1 MELIICHGEVISNN
15 IKNIHKVDAT
25 IIKAN
30 NVVRRV
36 ILVLIVLFPLSVVI
50 YSIVIIGIVRTT
62 IVKDNC
68 SDALTIT
75 TTTTN
80 NNIIVRTK
88 D

>member
-36 ILVLIVLFPLSVVI
+36 ILVLIRNSLHLISA
-50 YSIVIIGIVRTT
+50 IINSN
-62 IVKDNC
+62 VKTAI
-68 SDALTIT
+68 S
-75 TTTTN
+75 
-80 NNIIVRTK
+80 
-88 D
+88 